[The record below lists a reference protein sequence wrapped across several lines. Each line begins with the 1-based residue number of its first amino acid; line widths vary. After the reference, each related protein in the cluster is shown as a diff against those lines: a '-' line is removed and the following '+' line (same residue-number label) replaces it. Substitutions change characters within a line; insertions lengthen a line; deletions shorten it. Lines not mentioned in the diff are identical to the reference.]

1 MDRVFDALVTAA
13 AADVARHRFAYL
25 VVGGFWVFHQ
35 QCGGLHDL
43 ADLAIA
49 ALRDIS
55 LAPGKCPA
63 MRLLP
68 GRPDHAG
75 RRTADGKSK
84 THTRPDTRSDVGQYL
99 PLRHLPTHRK
109 RGQSRFHGGLIMNI
123 ITNPNKLRGI
133 ESRIRIKVEN

>member
-43 ADLAIA
+43 AGLAIA

-55 LAPGKCPA
+55 LAPG
-63 MRLLP
+63 LLNRVIARRMKTFD
-68 GRPDHAG
+68 GRDLSADHVRNRG
-75 RRTADGKSK
+75 
-84 THTRPDTRSDVGQYL
+84 
-99 PLRHLPTHRK
+99 HRGAYDLFIPK
-109 RGQSRFHGGLIMNI
+109 NRA
-123 ITNPNKLRGI
+123 
-133 ESRIRIKVEN
+133 